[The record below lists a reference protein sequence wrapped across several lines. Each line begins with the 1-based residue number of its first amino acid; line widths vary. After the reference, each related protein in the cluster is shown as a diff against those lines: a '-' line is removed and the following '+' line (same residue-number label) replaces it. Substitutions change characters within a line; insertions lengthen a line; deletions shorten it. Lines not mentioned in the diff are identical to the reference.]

1 MNSVIAICVAAVVG
15 IVIVVVPAFEDAATY
30 TWFIGAILAGVLVIL
45 LENIR
50 PSVIMRDATTAA
62 KAQADTARILD

>member
-1 MNSVIAICVAAVVG
+1 VG

-45 LENIR
+45 LENVR
-50 PSVIMRDATTAA
+50 PSVIMRDAATAA
-62 KAQADTARILD
+62 EASRNTVRILD